1 MSCFN
6 APEKTVYRQRKWK
19 RSFTI
24 IELLVVVSV
33 IMILAGFLL
42 PALNKAR
49 ASAQTAICQGN
60 MKQLGIAFAQYNDDN
75 QGRVLGRRSWSGNYW
90 GGSLIVGKYLNYKS
104 LICPVSGPA
113 FQNSALNKPNEKK
126 EWRTGIVKDG
136 TSALYYASYGI
147 NWSYFYDFN
156 DSPARNQKLTTSSV
170 RRPSHFASFADSRV
184 FGEPDDYPY
193 YYVRV
198 KHDGSGGGRAIRGIT
213 TVSAMY
219 SISTGMCAVCSER
232 GSVGMP

>member
-33 IMILAGFLL
+33 IIILAGFLL

-184 FGEPDDYPY
+184 IIRIIMCASSMTEAEADAP
-193 YYVRV
+193 
-198 KHDGSGGGRAIRGIT
+198 IRGIT

-232 GSVGMP
+232 GSGGMP